1 MFMHFVIRAYYFAE
15 TSMQECLILEVHP
28 FITKNILEECLNL
41 EVLVRHL
48 AKNYS

>member
-1 MFMHFVIRAYYFAE
+1 MHFVIRAYYFAE

>member
-15 TSMQECLILEVHP
+15 TSMQECLLLEVHP